1 MRNIFPICLAAIMLN
16 GCVGAALEGAN
27 IAKDKVIVSSKIDKA
42 NQGDPVAQ
50 YEVGK
55 ALCCSP
61 TEDTSPF
68 YNTKTS
74 IAWLCASARQGYA
87 PAMFKIG
94 KIYSG
99 DVVDGIRLI
108 RRAAMGI
115 AGSSRNAP
123 VAYVWLRQASDLG
136 LQDAAKRANSIW
148 RELTPAERRR
158 TTQLLQ
164 AGLKAKCMWGDVIEQ
179 RD

>member
-1 MRNIFPICLAAIMLN
+1 
-16 GCVGAALEGAN
+16 
-27 IAKDKVIVSSKIDKA
+27 
-42 NQGDPVAQ
+42 
-50 YEVGK
+50 
-55 ALCCSP
+55 
-61 TEDTSPF
+61 
-68 YNTKTS
+68 
-74 IAWLCASARQGYA
+74 
-87 PAMFKIG
+87 
-94 KIYSG
+94 
-99 DVVDGIRLI
+99 
-108 RRAAMGI
+108 
-115 AGSSRNAP
+115 